1 MDKLK
6 RTASAL
12 LLALAAL
19 PLSAQQ
25 DAAPAPCGGEG
36 GAYLFRFVAGR
47 DMFFSPWN
55 GNGAELARLQSA
67 VSARLPAI
75 GSGRMYVYVAG
86 GGPDPSSAVART
98 RRNRVKSE
106 LIVRCGLL
114 ESHFVTDRR
123 PPGPRGAGEV
133 PSDAVVVVLPAPAE
147 DVAALAGPDAAAR
160 VSAYAREQSACA
172 ARGEAERLARVSAY
186 AREQSACA
194 ARGEAERLA
203 REEAARLAAGPAR
216 RPGRLSLRANL
227 LRWATLTPD
236 AGVEWRVGGRWS
248 VQLNGTW
255 TSWSWDG
262 KSRRYALWE
271 ASPEARL
278 HLGASRRAY
287 VGAMLHAGQ
296 FNYKLSGTGRQGDLW
311 GGGLV
316 GGCALP
322 LGGGLSLDLTLGA
335 GCTHADL
342 DLYRVVGG
350 VRVRTGS
357 ERRDRWGV
365 NRLGV
370 SLVWT
375 PFQTNDGGA
384 SR

>member
-1 MDKLK
+1 M
-6 RTASAL
+6 
-12 LLALAAL
+12 
-19 PLSAQQ
+19 
-25 DAAPAPCGGEG
+25 
-36 GAYLFRFVAGR
+36 
-47 DMFFSPWN
+47 
-55 GNGAELARLQSA
+55 
-67 VSARLPAI
+67 
-75 GSGRMYVYVAG
+75 
-86 GGPDPSSAVART
+86 
-98 RRNRVKSE
+98 
-106 LIVRCGLL
+106 
-114 ESHFVTDRR
+114 
-123 PPGPRGAGEV
+123 
-133 PSDAVVVVLPAPAE
+133 
-147 DVAALAGPDAAAR
+147 
-160 VSAYAREQSACA
+160 
-172 ARGEAERLARVSAY
+172 SAY

-335 GCTHADL
+335 GCTHSDL